1 MDAFVLIGGRSARMG
16 ADKAELMV
24 AGQRMAVRVSAAL
37 IPHSESVRFVGKC
50 RPDWLEPVHFVADG
64 VEARHPLHGVR
75 AAMECART
83 PWVLIAPCDLVALR
97 AEDVAQLVARTGPAV
112 AYSGQDVQP
121 LLAKLPVS
129 WLPRV
134 LEWIAK
140 DAPARRLADDAH
152 AVELSHR
159 ALLNVNLQ
167 EDLERFVDEI
177 GCRTKEGGRG

>member
-16 ADKAELMV
+16 TDKAELMV
-24 AGQRMAVRVSAAL
+24 AGQRMADRVSAAL
-37 IPHSESVRFVGKC
+37 MPHSASVRFVGKC
-50 RPDWLEPVHFVADG
+50 RPDWLEPVDFVADG
-64 VEARHPLHGVR
+64 AEARHPLHGVR
-75 AAMECART
+75 AAMESART

-134 LEWIAK
+134 VDWIAA

-152 AVELSHR
+152 AVELPDS
-159 ALLNVNLQ
+159 ALLNVNLHA
-167 EDLERFVDEI
+167 DLERFIDAI
-177 GCRTKEGGRG
+177 GRHTKEGGRE